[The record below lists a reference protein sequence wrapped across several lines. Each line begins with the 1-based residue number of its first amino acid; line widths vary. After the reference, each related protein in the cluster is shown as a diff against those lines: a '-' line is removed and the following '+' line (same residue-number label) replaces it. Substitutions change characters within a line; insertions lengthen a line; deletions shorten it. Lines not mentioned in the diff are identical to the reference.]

1 MYVHDLNVQHYPCDR
16 SQAHKGSQGSLD
28 PTTATL
34 ALHER
39 YHRGTC
45 GLPMST
51 LGLRVPADSLEI
63 RVSHTHTTHT
73 NMHVGESM
81 ELPPH
86 LQTPYWGADYKHIS

>member
-1 MYVHDLNVQHYPCDR
+1 
-16 SQAHKGSQGSLD
+16 
-28 PTTATL
+28 
-34 ALHER
+34 
-39 YHRGTC
+39 
-45 GLPMST
+45 MST
-51 LGLRVPADSLEI
+51 RGLRVPADSLEI